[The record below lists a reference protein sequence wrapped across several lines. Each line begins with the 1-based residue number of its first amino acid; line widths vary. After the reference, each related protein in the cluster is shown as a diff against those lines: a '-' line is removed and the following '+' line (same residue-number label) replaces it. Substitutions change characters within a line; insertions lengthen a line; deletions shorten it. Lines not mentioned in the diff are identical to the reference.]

1 MGSWCVFAV
10 DGFSIH
16 GSKSYIDDVILSV
29 FQERDR
35 RVRPNPH
42 NREGEEEYFYY
53 EYAISAQQ
61 MRERLDT
68 LGFTAERARADY
80 GRGHAEQVE
89 MADAEELLPETNRE
103 SLRRKTYDYWRTA
116 IGRLVPQGF
125 HTWDWEKW
133 NHDPDAETIWQNG
146 ELGLGAHFS
155 DVRLLLRGVLDALPN
170 AMNVVLD
177 YSALVGEYYA
187 EDEPIC
193 AEARLRWAEDQP
205 AYGPIVL
212 LTEGR
217 SDTRILSTALK
228 AMVPHLADLFSFLD
242 FEELKLEG
250 GAGALAKT
258 VRAFVGA
265 RVSTRMVAI
274 FDNDTAGAAA
284 VSNIANVQLPANIRT
299 IILPPSSAGS
309 NYPTTGPQG
318 VSCMDVNGLACS
330 IEMYLG
336 RAALRDEVGSLR
348 PVRWTGW
355 DAKMGRYQGEVE
367 GKSQIQKSFLE
378 ALALLAS
385 PLEAR
390 AAFPDLA
397 KVIDTI
403 TGVFTQFREMPR
415 RGIRRNEPYY

>member
-1 MGSWCVFAV
+1 
-10 DGFSIH
+10 
-16 GSKSYIDDVILSV
+16 
-29 FQERDR
+29 
-35 RVRPNPH
+35 
-42 NREGEEEYFYY
+42 
-53 EYAISAQQ
+53 
-61 MRERLDT
+61 
-68 LGFTAERARADY
+68 
-80 GRGHAEQVE
+80 
-89 MADAEELLPETNRE
+89 
-103 SLRRKTYDYWRTA
+103 
-116 IGRLVPQGF
+116 
-125 HTWDWEKW
+125 
-133 NHDPDAETIWQNG
+133 
-146 ELGLGAHFS
+146 
-155 DVRLLLRGVLDALPN
+155 
-170 AMNVVLD
+170 
-177 YSALVGEYYA
+177 
-187 EDEPIC
+187 
-193 AEARLRWAEDQP
+193 
-205 AYGPIVL
+205 

-217 SDTRILSTALK
+217 SDTRILSAALE

-284 VSNIANVQLPANIRT
+284 LSNIANVQLPANIRT
-299 IILPPSSAGS
+299 IILPPSSVGS

-318 VSCMDVNGLACS
+318 VSCMDVDALACS

-336 RAALRDEVGSLR
+336 KAALRDEVGSLR

-367 GKSQIQKSFLE
+367 GKSQIQKSLLE

-415 RGIRRNEPYY
+415 RGTRCNEPYY